1 MFYDIVQVIPN
12 EDYTVYVYFEDGK
25 IVCYDAKTLL
35 KKKVFEPLKDINF
48 FYECMHHFEWDIG
61 MGCYWNQRLH

>member
-25 IVCYDAKTLL
+25 IVCYDAKNVIE
-35 KKKVFEPLKDINF
+35 KRKVF
-48 FYECMHHFEWDIG
+48 
-61 MGCYWNQRLH
+61 

>member
-35 KKKVFEPLKDINF
+35 KKKVFEPFDYSGAL
-48 FYECMHHFEWDIG
+48 
-61 MGCYWNQRLH
+61 

>member
-35 KKKVFEPLKDINF
+35 KRKFLNHWKILN
-48 FYECMHHFEWDIG
+48 FYECMHNFEWDIG

>member
-35 KKKVFEPLKDINF
+35 KKKVFEPFGYTGALKAPVRCSGNHLSGYRKSMF
-48 FYECMHHFEWDIG
+48 RM
-61 MGCYWNQRLH
+61 

>member
-35 KKKVFEPLKDINF
+35 KKKVFEPLKDIKF
-48 FYECMHHFEWDIG
+48 FMNAYHFEWDIG
-61 MGCYWNQRLH
+61 MGCYWNQRLQ

>member
-25 IVCYDAKTLL
+25 IVCYVNVKSCACT
-35 KKKVFEPLKDINF
+35 
-48 FYECMHHFEWDIG
+48 
-61 MGCYWNQRLH
+61 